1 MSIEGKAASIWTDR
15 ATATPYPRLE
25 QNLQVDVAI
34 VGGGMTGITAA
45 LLLAR
50 AGKRVAV
57 LEAKTVAEGVTGY
70 TTGHMTAIIDTRY
83 QTIASKF
90 GDDGARLAAQ
100 SSYAAIDFVEQLIRE
115 FGIDC
120 GFERHTGY
128 LYSEDDKGVKDLR
141 SEVETMQRIG
151 LEGAFTDYVPLP
163 FPVQAGIAFPRQA
176 QIDAFRYVQA
186 LAKEAVNAGVQIFEH
201 TRATNTQDG
210 EPCSVPTEHGPVVT
224 ATDVIMATHAP
235 LRNLLTLQQRIM
247 PYRSY
252 VLVVRAERTPE
263 QMGLYWDTYEPY
275 HYTRAYSA
283 AEPDLLIIGGEDHP
297 TGQQDDTEEPYRRL
311 EQYAQDR
318 FGIKEIVYRWS
329 SQVYEPVDGLPL
341 IGLQPFDKHVY
352 IGTGYSGNGMTFS
365 TVAAQIISDTVLGRS
380 NPYAELYDSTRVNLL
395 AEAKG
400 LIEKTTNVTVNS
412 ISGFFQ
418 KDGSDVEEVA
428 NGEGKVL
435 QMGID
440 KVAVYRDDSGA
451 VHVISPFCTHAGCV
465 VNWNNAEKSWDCPCH
480 GGRFTPTG
488 EVIEGPPPRALSPK
502 ELS

>member
-1 MSIEGKAASIWTDR
+1 MTIQGNAASIWTDR
-15 ATATPYPRLE
+15 ATPTSYPRLE
-25 QNLQVDVAI
+25 QNLHVDVAI

-57 LEAKTVAEGVTGY
+57 LEAKTVGEGVTGY
-70 TTGHMTAIIDTRY
+70 TTGHMTAIVDTRY

-90 GDDGARLAAQ
+90 GEDGARLVAR
-100 SSYAAIDFVEQLIRE
+100 SSYAAIDLVEGFVNE

-128 LYSEDDKGVKDLR
+128 LYSEDDKGVTQLR
-141 SEVETMQRIG
+141 KEVETMQQIG
-151 LEGAFTDYVPLP
+151 LEGAFTEYVPLP
-163 FPVQAGIAFPRQA
+163 FPTKAGIAFPRQA

-186 LAKEAVNAGVQIFEH
+186 LAQEAAKAGVQIFEN

-210 EPCSVPTEHGPVVT
+210 EPCSVPTEHGPQVS

-235 LRNLLTLQQRIM
+235 IRNLLTLQQRIM

-252 VLVVRAERTPE
+252 VLAVRAERTPE
-263 QMGLYWDTYEPY
+263 QVGLYWDAYEPY

-283 AEPDLLIIGGEDHP
+283 AEPDLLLIGGEDHP

-311 EQYAQDR
+311 EQYAKDR
-318 FGIKEIVYRWS
+318 FGVKEIVYRWS

-352 IGTGYSGNGMTFS
+352 VGTGYSGNGMTFS
-365 TVAAQIISDTVLGRS
+365 NIAAMIISDTILGCS
-380 NPYAELYDSTRVNLL
+380 NPYAELYDSTRVDLL
-395 AEAKG
+395 AAAGGLTAK
-400 LIEKTTNVTVNS
+400 TANVTVNS
-412 ISGFFQ
+412 ISSFFQ

-428 NGEGKVL
+428 RGEGKVL

-440 KVAVYRDDSGA
+440 KVAVYRDDDGA
-451 VHVISPFCTHAGCV
+451 VHAISPYCTHAKCV

-480 GGRFTPTG
+480 GGRFSPTG
-488 EVIEGPPPRALSPK
+488 EVIEGPPPRDLSPK
-502 ELS
+502 EI